1 MWPSGAPIDQ
11 SSCRDEAQVL
21 APTSLANQLP
31 PLGHSK
37 RPWALIYS
45 SRSAMFGLRLDV
57 YPKLL
62 SLHSS
67 FGWHPVN
74 RLTGVSSKCFSS
86 SCLLTGKRIHPTS
99 CTSQQQRCLTSASST
114 IRMNMRF
121 DLTRVHAC
129 ENVLH
134 YRFRHPLLLWE
145 ALQPKG
151 SYTCGLIVKR
161 VKQSRYESGNLRLAI
176 IVDEIMDALL
186 AESWYRS
193 GASRRKSGRDG
204 EKIQSASW

>member
-1 MWPSGAPIDQ
+1 M
-11 SSCRDEAQVL
+11 
-21 APTSLANQLP
+21 APTSLAN
-31 PLGHSK
+31 HSK
-37 RPWALIYS
+37 GPWALIYS
-45 SRSAMFGLRLDV
+45 SRSAMFRLGLDV
-57 YPKLL
+57 HPKLL

-74 RLTGVSSKCFSS
+74 RLTGVSSICFSS
-86 SCLLTGKRIHPTS
+86 SCLLAGKRTYPTC
-99 CTSQQQRCLTSASST
+99 CTSQQQRYLSSESST

-121 DLTRVHAC
+121 DLTRVYAC

-151 SYTCGLIVKR
+151 SYTCGLIFKR
-161 VKQSRYESGNLRLAI
+161 VKQSRYESGNLRLAT
-176 IVDEIMDALL
+176 VGDKIMDALL
-186 AESWYRS
+186 AERWYRS
-193 GASRRKSGRDG
+193 GASRRKSGLDC